1 MNYGYGQSNSGM
13 WIFGG
18 LMMLGMV
25 ALIGVAVWAVLT
37 VRHRPHPAGGVHD
50 GGVNDHDAISDARGR
65 AKVKQILDE
74 RFARGELTSEDYAE
88 RLRTLGVVMPR

>member
-1 MNYGYGQSNSGM
+1 MDYGYGQSNSGM

-25 ALIGVAVWAVLT
+25 ALVGVAVWAVLT
-37 VRHRPHPAGGVHD
+37 VRHRPHHAGGVDDRGVREHD
-50 GGVNDHDAISDARGR
+50 GTSDARGR

-74 RFARGELTSEDYAE
+74 RYAHGELTADDYAE
-88 RLRTLGVVMPR
+88 RLRTLGW